1 MSLMTS
7 FSEHDKS
14 ITIRISERFD
24 FSVHREFRQAY
35 KDRAAGAVRYVV
47 DLNGTDYMDSSAL
60 GMLLLLREHAVG
72 MQRLSADK
80 EVGADCGVRIVNCSP
95 EIRQIL
101 AISNFSKLFEIV

>member
-1 MSLMTS
+1 MSLTTS
-7 FSEHDKS
+7 FSEHDKTM
-14 ITIRISERFD
+14 TIRISERFD

-47 DLNGTDYMDSSAL
+47 DLHGTQYMDSSAL

-72 MQRLSADK
+72 GQQSPGDKAD
-80 EVGADCGVRIVNCSP
+80 VGGCGVRIVNCSP

-101 AISNFSKLFEIV
+101 AISNFSKLFEIA

>member
-1 MSLMTS
+1 MSLTTNY
-7 FSEHDKS
+7 SERDNVMK
-14 ITIRISERFD
+14 IRISERFD

-47 DLNGTDYMDSSAL
+47 DLQGTNYMDSSAL

-72 MQRLSADK
+72 MAQSTGGN
-80 EVGADCGVRIVNCSP
+80 VGSPDCGVCIVNCSQ
-95 EIRQIL
+95 EIKQIL

>member
-1 MSLMTS
+1 MSLTTS
-7 FSEHDKS
+7 FSEHDKAM
-14 ITIRISERFD
+14 TIRISERFD

-35 KDRAAGAVRYVV
+35 KDRAAGAIRYVV

-72 MQRLSADK
+72 VPQLRGDK
-80 EVGADCGVRIVNCSP
+80 AGGSDCGIRIINCSL

-101 AISNFSKLFEIV
+101 TISNFSKLFEIV